1 MRIGDLVKY
10 WNLDGDI
17 VYGIIRSDV
26 FIHSCETDKYE
37 AIRVLWTDDG
47 TETNERIE
55 TLLDPAEEGIGFA
68 CKSVI
73 WN

>member
-1 MRIGDLVKY
+1 MCVGDLVKY
-10 WNLDGDI
+10 LNMDGEL

-47 TETNERIE
+47 TETNERLD
-55 TLLDPAEEGIGFA
+55 TLLDPVEEGIGFA
-68 CKSVI
+68 
-73 WN
+73 

>member
-1 MRIGDLVKY
+1 MKVGDLVKY
-10 WNLDGDI
+10 WNYDGDI

-55 TLLDPAEEGIGFA
+55 TLLNPAEEGIGLA
-68 CKSVI
+68 
-73 WN
+73 

>member
-1 MRIGDLVKY
+1 MCIGDLVKY
-10 WNLDGDI
+10 LNMDGKL

-47 TETNERIE
+47 TETNERLD
-55 TLLDPAEEGIGFA
+55 TLLDPVEEGIGFA
-68 CKSVI
+68 
-73 WN
+73 

>member
-1 MRIGDLVKY
+1 MCVGDLVKY
-10 WNLDGDI
+10 LNMDGKL

-47 TETNERIE
+47 TETNERLD
-55 TLLDPAEEGIGFA
+55 TLLDPVEEGIGFA
-68 CKSVI
+68 
-73 WN
+73 